1 MNHSE
6 GITDD
11 SVWIAEAGVP
21 TAGPQA
27 HRFETMDT
35 ALRRLRQKSGKFEAS
50 LSYLFSK
57 RKKKGRGGGGRL
69 TCTAWLVSKLLLAR
83 QVPLSS
89 VCLSFLSSQ
98 MAVVRVLS
106 ERAGAFS
113 KQYPEHVE

>member
-6 GITDD
+6 GITND
-11 SVWIAEAGVP
+11 SVWTAEAGVP

-50 LSYLFSK
+50 LSYLFSN
-57 RKKKGRGGGGRL
+57 RKKKGGEKRL